1 MTKLKYASGN
11 IIVTFTR
18 LRNDPWAYSG
28 PRRISLPG
36 AAGTNADP
44 STYVGLRSIVFI
56 GVDTRPCEKA
66 PKAGWSELVVV
77 CESLLRRTTKK
88 HASSKPSS
96 SAMQYIYYAKYS
108 FNEKDY

>member
-44 STYVGLRSIVFI
+44 SMYVGLRSIIFSVWTPAR
-56 GVDTRPCEKA
+56 VKKPR
-66 PKAGWSELVVV
+66 KAG
-77 CESLLRRTTKK
+77 
-88 HASSKPSS
+88 
-96 SAMQYIYYAKYS
+96 
-108 FNEKDY
+108 